1 MSTLAYRRD
10 IDGLRAI
17 AVIAVVLF
25 HFGVPGFTGGFVGV
39 DIFFVISGY
48 LITSIIWNQRQAGR
62 FSFVDFWARRA
73 RRILPALFVMILAV
87 LAVGWFLLAPKD
99 YEELGRSV
107 RYQVMFV
114 SNILFMR
121 QDGYFDVASDLKPML
136 HTWSLAVEEQF
147 YIVFPLLLTLLSSRL
162 KHWRLAL
169 FGVLLL
175 SFGLSVW
182 AVAHHPEK
190 AFFLLPMRAWELL
203 AGAMLAVAPRGHW
216 RLTTT
221 GAQAVSLFGFG
232 LILLAVFAYDK
243 STPFPGV
250 AALLPTFGVIAL
262 IWANGHRQTL
272 VGGLLASRM
281 LVGLGLISYSWYLWH
296 WPVFVFASYASVEE
310 SGPVEVAGLILLT
323 LMLGYLSWRFVETPF
338 RERRL
343 LAGRRQILVAAG
355 FGVLV
360 LGLAGQALRWTDGLP
375 SRLSDEALQYA
386 KGKEWRPELMKCL
399 VDDKTPDDKLF
410 CRYGDPAIASSKTL
424 VWGDSHATALIPI
437 FDDGARK
444 HGVSVMLASSPGCL
458 PVAGLEYDQTCA
470 RFNRRVEQALKPQSV
485 GDVVLVARWSLY
497 LYGDVKGDLGHALKK
512 PGGRYDRTV
521 AEQQLADGLRARVQQ
536 LRAGG
541 HRVWLIKEVPLQP
554 FSPPYRLSR
563 LAMLHR
569 PTADVGMD
577 VAVHLK
583 RQAFISQLFAQIAA
597 SDSGVAVVDPAPRLC
612 DSSGLCRVELNGHSL
627 YTDDNHLSEIGA
639 RFVAPVL
646 EPLFKRMQAQ
656 AALGNGNVNAAK

>member
-73 RRILPALFVMILAV
+73 RRILPALFAMIIAV

-121 QDGYFDVASDLKPML
+121 QDGYFDVASDLKPLL

-162 KHWRLAL
+162 KAWRLAL
-169 FGVLLL
+169 FAVLLV

-203 AGAMLAVAPRGHW
+203 AGAMLAVAPRSQW
-216 RLTTT
+216 RLTTA
-221 GAQAVSLFGFG
+221 GAQVVSLAGFG
-232 LILLAVFAYDK
+232 LILLAIVGYDK

-250 AALLPTFGVIAL
+250 AALLPTLGVVAL

-272 VGGLLASRM
+272 VGGLLASRV

-310 SGPVEVAGLILLT
+310 PGPFDIAGLILLT
-323 LMLGYLSWRFVETPF
+323 LVLGYLSWKFVETPF

-343 LAGRRQILVAAG
+343 LAGRRQMLLAAG
-355 FGVLV
+355 VGVLV
-360 LGLAGQALRWTDGLP
+360 LGLAGQTLRWTHGLP
-375 SRLSDEALQYA
+375 SRLSDQALQYA
-386 KGKEWRPELMKCL
+386 KAKEWRPELMRCL
-399 VDDKTPDDKLF
+399 ADDKTPDDKLF
-410 CRYGDPAIASSKTL
+410 CHYGAPALSSRLL
-424 VWGDSHATALIPI
+424 VWGDSHATALIPV
-437 FDDGARK
+437 FDEGAQK
-444 HGVSVMLASSPGCL
+444 HGVSVILASSTGCL
-458 PVAGLEYDQTCA
+458 PVEGLEHDQRCA
-470 RFNRRVEQALKPQSV
+470 RFNRRVEQELKPQSV

-497 LYGDVKGDLGHALKK
+497 LYGDAKGDLGHALKDAH
-512 PGGRYDRTV
+512 GRYERAN
-521 AEQQLADGLRARVQQ
+521 AEQQLAEGLQATIRQ
-536 LRAGG
+536 LRNGG
-541 HRVWLIKEVPLQP
+541 HRVWLIKEAPLQP

-569 PTADVGMD
+569 PTDDVGLA
-577 VAVHLK
+577 VAEHFK

-597 SDSGVAVVDPAPRLC
+597 ANSGVTVVDPAPLLC
-612 DSSGLCRVELNGHSL
+612 DHAGLCRAQLDGHSL
-627 YTDDNHLSEIGA
+627 YTDDNHLSEVGA
-639 RFVAPVL
+639 RFIAPVL
-646 EPLFKRMQAQ
+646 EPLFKRLQARTT
-656 AALGNGNVNAAK
+656 LGNGNANAAK